1 MAIELVPLCTLHVQL
16 KPPIEV
22 GARVRRNTSDR

>member
-1 MAIELVPLCTLHVQL
+1 MAIELVPLCTLQVQL

-22 GARVRRNTSDR
+22 GAEGCAGT

>member
-1 MAIELVPLCTLHVQL
+1 MAIELVPLCTIRIQL

-22 GARVRRNTSDR
+22 GAGPAGRE